1 MKHITL
7 GDLEVARIGLG
18 TMGMSTAYTGAG
30 SDDAESIRTIH
41 RALELGVTLI
51 DTAEVYGPFIN
62 EELVGGAI
70 IGRREQVV
78 LATKFGLISHTG
90 GPPGTPD
97 SSPASLR
104 VALEGSLRRLGVDH
118 IDLYYQH
125 RVDPK
130 VPIEDTVGAL
140 AELVTE
146 GKILYIGLSEAGP
159 DTIRRAH
166 AVHPIT
172 ALQSEYSLWT
182 RDPESGT
189 LPVLRELGIGFV
201 AYSPLGRGMLTGKVR
216 SIDDLEDSDFRRTN
230 PRFKPENFQHN
241 LSSADEVQSV
251 ADEVG
256 CTSAQVSLAWLLA
269 QGDNIV
275 PIPGTKRVSRI
286 EENVGADNIQLS
298 AEQID
303 RLDQLTPVAGDH
315 HNEEQMRLIE
325 Q

>member
-1 MKHITL
+1 MEHITL
-7 GDLEVARIGLG
+7 GSLEVARIGLG

-62 EELVGGAI
+62 EELVGRAI

-90 GPPGTPD
+90 GRPGTPD

-104 VALEGSLRRLGVDH
+104 VALEGSIRRLGVDH

-130 VPIEDTVGAL
+130 VPIEDTVAAL

-182 RDPESGT
+182 RDPEAKT

-216 SIDDLEDSDFRRTN
+216 SIEDLEDSDFRRTN

-286 EENVGADNIQLS
+286 EENAGADNVQLS
-298 AEQID
+298 ADQIE
-303 RLDQLTPVAGDH
+303 RLDKLTPVVGDH

-325 Q
+325 H